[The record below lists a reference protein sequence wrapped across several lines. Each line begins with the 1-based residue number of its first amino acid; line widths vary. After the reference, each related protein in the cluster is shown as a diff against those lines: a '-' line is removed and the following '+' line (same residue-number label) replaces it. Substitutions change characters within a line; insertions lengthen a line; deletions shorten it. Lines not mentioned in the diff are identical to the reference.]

1 MKVSLSWLRTY
12 VDLSLDADQLARKLT
27 MAGLEVEAAYDR
39 YAFLQTVL
47 VGRVAAV
54 APHPQADKLKL
65 CRVETADRT
74 YDVVCGAPNVA
85 VGMLAPLALPDT
97 ELSDGTI
104 LSISTIRGQRSE
116 GMLCGET
123 ELGLGL
129 DATGLMVLD
138 STLLP
143 GTPLNQA
150 LNLSDPVLEI
160 GLTPNRADCL
170 SMLGIAREVAGLQGS
185 DLKRPDIQMP
195 ETRDCIDDQTSV
207 RIEAPDHCPRY
218 AARLMTDIT
227 VGPSPFWLQ
236 DRLRS
241 VGLRPI
247 NNLVDITNFV
257 MLETGQPLHAFDFD
271 RLADH
276 RIVVRTARPE
286 EKFAT
291 LDGKER
297 QLTPEMLMIC
307 DGEKPVAVGGVMG
320 GLNSE
325 IENGTSRVLLESA
338 YFDPISIRK
347 TAKKLGLNTDASH
360 RFERGVDPHGT
371 LFALD
376 RAAALMVALGQGR
389 LTDGTIDVCH
399 QLPAT
404 GPIHLDV
411 RAANRTLGTRLDAGQ
426 MADLLRSV
434 AFRVETAGDGELQVT
449 VPSFRVDVSRPQD
462 LMEEIARLWG
472 YDNIPVSFA
481 AIPAGSRVAE
491 KSWLQRHR
499 ISEKLASLGFNE
511 AINYSFIHKDS
522 CERIGLGKE
531 DVRQRMVEILNPLSE
546 EQAVLR
552 TSLIPGLLETM
563 QRNLARQTR
572 TMKLFEVGKVFISR
586 GARSQPEEIEMLVGL
601 WTGDRSPSG
610 WYGKSTACDFYDLK
624 GVVESLFMGLHVRSA
639 YFTKLPEA
647 ECTFTQAGASARI
660 MLDDDQLGIIGQISA
675 RVLDAYNLKQ
685 PAFVFEID
693 FSRLVDNIPDA
704 VVAQPLPKYPATA
717 RDATLIVDQEIEAQA
732 LIAAVKSMDQP
743 LLEDVHIFDVYQ
755 GKPVPE
761 NRRSISLRLTYRSAN
776 ETLEDEAVNRIHTKI
791 TGRLVAS
798 FKADL
803 PT

>member
-1 MKVSLSWLRTY
+1 MIVSLSWLQTY
-12 VDLSLDADQLARKLT
+12 VDLTLDADQLAHKLT
-27 MAGLEVEAAYDR
+27 MAGLEVEAVYDR
-39 YAFLQTVL
+39 YAFLKTVL
-47 VGRVAAV
+47 VGRITAV
-54 APHPQADKLKL
+54 EPHPQADKLKL
-65 CRVETADRT
+65 CRVQAADRT
-74 YDVVCGAPNVA
+74 YDVVCGAPNAA
-85 VGMLAPLALPDT
+85 VDMLVPLALPGT
-97 ELSDGTI
+97 ELTDGTI
-104 LSISTIRGQRSE
+104 LQISTIRGQRSE

-129 DATGLMVLD
+129 NASGLMVLD
-138 STLLP
+138 GDLTA

-150 LNLSDPVLEI
+150 LNLTDPVLEI

-170 SMLGIAREVAGLQGS
+170 SLLGIAREVAGLQGTAM
-185 DLKRPDIQMP
+185 KRPEFSMP
-195 ETRDCIDDQTSV
+195 ESRDSIDAHTSV

-227 VGPSPFWLQ
+227 VGPSPYWLQ

-271 RLADH
+271 RLGDR
-276 RIVVRTARPE
+276 RIVVRTARKGE
-286 EKFAT
+286 IFTT
-291 LDGKER
+291 LDGKQR

-307 DGEKPVAVGGVMG
+307 DSEKPVAVGGVMG
-320 GLNSE
+320 GLDSE
-325 IENGTSRVLLESA
+325 IADTTSRVLLESA
-338 YFDPISIRK
+338 YFDPASIRK

-371 LFALD
+371 LTALD
-376 RAAALMVALGQGR
+376 RAAALITELGRGK
-389 LTDGTIDVCH
+389 LVDGLIDVCH
-399 QLPAT
+399 ELPAA
-404 GPIHLDV
+404 GPIRLDV
-411 RAANRTLGTRLDAGQ
+411 QAANRTLGIRLNAGQ

-434 AFRVETAGDGELQVT
+434 EFRIEADGDEALEVAI
-449 VPSFRVDVSRPQD
+449 PSFRVDVSRQQD

-472 YDNIPVSFA
+472 YDNIPVSYA
-481 AIPAGSRVAE
+481 AIPPDGRIAE

-499 ISEKLASLGFNE
+499 ISEKMAGMGFNE
-511 AINYSFIHKDS
+511 AINYSFIHKEFS
-522 CERIGLGKE
+522 ERIGLAE
-531 DVRQRMVEILNPLSE
+531 DDVRRRAVEILNPLSE
-546 EQAVLR
+546 DQAVLR

-586 GARSQPEEIEMLVGL
+586 GTHHQPEEIEMLVGL
-601 WTGDRSPSG
+601 WTGDRCASG
-610 WYGKSTACDFYDLK
+610 WFGKSTPCDFYDLK
-624 GVVESLFMGLHVRSA
+624 GVVESLFTGLHLQSA
-639 YFTKLPEA
+639 RFTKLPA
-647 ECTFTQAGASARI
+647 EQCTFTHPGASARI
-660 MLDDDQLGIIGQISA
+660 ILADSQVGIIGQLSTS
-675 RVLDAYNLKQ
+675 VLDAYNIKQ
-685 PAFVFEID
+685 PAYIFEID
-693 FSRLVDNIPDA
+693 FDRLVEYIPDDIT
-704 VVAQPLPKYPATA
+704 AQPLPRYPATS
-717 RDATLIVDQEIEAQA
+717 RDATLIVDQQIEAQA
-732 LIAAVKSMDQP
+732 LIAEIESMDQP

-761 NRRSISLRLTYRSAN
+761 NRKSVSLRLTYRSAR
-776 ETLEDEAVNRIHTKI
+776 ETLEDETVNRLHQEI